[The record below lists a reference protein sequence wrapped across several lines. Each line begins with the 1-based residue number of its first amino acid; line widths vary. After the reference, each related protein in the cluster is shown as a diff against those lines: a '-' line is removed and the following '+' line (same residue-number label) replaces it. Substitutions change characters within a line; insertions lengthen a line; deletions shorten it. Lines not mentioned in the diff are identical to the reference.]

1 MSATPVLFNPVQ
13 TRTRPQVD
21 VRSEWLFAFLALVFV
36 ACTSTTFMG
45 CQTTQVVVNAVWKA
59 LFGTWHFDKLGL
71 INALC
76 RKEGH
81 FFGYGFLSLIFRN
94 AWYKTAKTLAWVVR
108 KWLTPFAGT
117 LAIITTF
124 AVAGL
129 DEWHQHFT
137 PGRVGKLSDALID
150 TAGALFINLAFWSI
164 RARRRGQ
171 ALW

>member
-1 MSATPVLFNPVQ
+1 MSATPMLFNPAQ
-13 TRTRPQVD
+13 TTARSQVD
-21 VRSEWLFAFLALVFV
+21 VKSEWLFALLALVFV

-45 CQTTQVVVNAVWKA
+45 CQTTQAAVNVVWKA
-59 LFGTWHFDKLGL
+59 LFGTWHFDKLGVV
-71 INALC
+71 NAVC

-81 FFGYGFLSLIFRN
+81 FFGYGLLSLVFRN
-94 AWYKTAKTLAWVVR
+94 AWYKTARHLAWVVR

-117 LAIITTF
+117 LAVITTF

-129 DEWHQHFT
+129 DELHQHFT